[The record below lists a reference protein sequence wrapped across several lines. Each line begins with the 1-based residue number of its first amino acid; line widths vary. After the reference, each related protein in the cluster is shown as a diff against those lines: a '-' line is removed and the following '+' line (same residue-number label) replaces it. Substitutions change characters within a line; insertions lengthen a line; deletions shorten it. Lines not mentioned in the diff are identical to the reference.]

1 MSTRIFLKRASAR
14 NFKGLENISFE
25 FSGRET
31 TLLGANGTGKS
42 SFFAMF
48 IWCLFGKDQFG
59 RTDHQIKTLING
71 QTDRYKECEVELLL
85 QVNDAEVT
93 LKRVYAENW
102 VRPKGGAEDV
112 FKGNETKRYINDI
125 EVKATEYDSY
135 VKELC
140 SEDIFRVITNP
151 AYFPNLKE
159 IEQRAI
165 LFKMVGDITDESVA
179 NGNTDFTEFLQMV
192 SGKDFETF
200 KKEISQR
207 KKRLKDEVSSIPAR
221 IDELKRSFP
230 EALNWIE
237 LEAQLE
243 AKKQELATLE
253 SQIND
258 LSKVSESVN
267 QGRMAI
273 QAEINTL
280 EQANQAIQ
288 FKYQQEKNIQIEQK
302 KVEIRG
308 LYFQK
313 ANKSKDFNAKSSR
326 LEFLNNRKESLTVK
340 LKELGDRWRNT
351 NKKELTFD
359 PEAFECPTCKRALEP
374 QDIEAKEAEMIA
386 SFNTKKAQQ
395 LKINEE
401 EGKATKAELD
411 SVNAEIASIGTVDQ
425 VDTSDLDIKIE
436 QLQADLKDFESIP
449 LQFSN
454 DQEYKSNTAKIEQL
468 KTNLTVPTTSTNNTA
483 SLLEQKRTIQASIDE
498 INSNLYKKTVIE
510 NTQKR
515 ITELEALEKKLNQE
529 IADLERKEF
538 LQKSFEYAKN
548 EAYQSRINE
557 MFSLVKFNLFRQQV
571 DGQIVPTCECHVNGV
586 PYSTQNNAMQVAMG
600 LDIIN
605 TISLHEGVYAPI
617 FIDNR
622 ESVTSIPVIEAQIIN
637 LVVDSTQPTLTI
649 KY

>member
-1 MSTRIFLKRASAR
+1 MKRMYLKRATAR

-25 FSGRET
+25 FSERET

-85 QVNDAEVT
+85 QVNDEEIA
-93 LKRVYAENW
+93 LKRVYSENW

-159 IEQRAI
+159 SEQRTI

-179 NGNTDFTEFLQMV
+179 SGNADFTEFLQMV

-237 LEAQLE
+237 LEAQLKV
-243 AKKQELATLE
+243 KKQELATIE

-258 LSKVSESVN
+258 LSKVSESEN

-273 QAEINTL
+273 QSEINAL

-288 FKYQQEKNIQIEQK
+288 FKYQKEKNFEVEQK
-302 KVEIRG
+302 RVEIRG
-308 LYFQK
+308 LHFQK

-326 LEFLNNRKESLTVK
+326 LAYLNSRKDILTSK

-351 NKKELTFD
+351 NKEELVFNA
-359 PEAFECPTCKRALEP
+359 EAFECPTCKRALEP
-374 QDIEAKEAEMIA
+374 QDIEAKEAEMT
-386 SFNTKKAQQ
+386 SRFNIEKAQR
-395 LKINEE
+395 LKVNEE

-411 SVNAEIASIGTVDQ
+411 SVNAEIESIGTVDQ

-449 LQFSN
+449 LQFTN
-454 DQEYKSNTAKIEQL
+454 DQEYKSNFAKIEQL
-468 KTNLTVPTTSTNNTA
+468 KTNLAVPTTSTNNTTP
-483 SLLEQKRTIQASIDE
+483 LLEQKRTIQVSIDE
-498 INSNLYKKTVIE
+498 INSSLYKKTVIE

-515 ITELEALEKKLNQE
+515 ITELETLEKKLNQE

-637 LVVDSTQPTLTI
+637 LVVDSTQPVLTI

>member
-1 MSTRIFLKRASAR
+1 MKRMFLKRATAR
-14 NFKGLENISFE
+14 NFKGLNISFE
-25 FSGRET
+25 FTERET
-31 TLLGANGTGKS
+31 TLIGANGTGKS

-59 RTDHQIKTLING
+59 RTDHQIKTLVNG

-85 QVNDAEVT
+85 KVNDEEIT
-93 LKRVYAENW
+93 LKRVYSENW
-102 VRPKGGAEDV
+102 VRPKVGVKYV
-112 FKGNETKRYINDI
+112 FKGNETKRYINDL
-125 EVKATEYDSY
+125 EVKATEYENY

-151 AYFPNLKE
+151 PYFPNLKE
-159 IEQRAI
+159 NEQRAI

-179 NGNTDFTEFLQMV
+179 NGNADFTEFLQMV

-230 EALNWIE
+230 EALDWIE
-237 LEAQLE
+237 LEAQLK
-243 AKKQELATLE
+243 AKKQELAAIE
-253 SQIND
+253 AQIND
-258 LSKVSESVN
+258 LSKVSESES

-273 QAEINTL
+273 QSEINAL

-288 FKYQQEKNIQIEQK
+288 FKYQQEKNFQIEQK

-308 LYFQK
+308 LHFQK

-326 LEFLNNRKESLTVK
+326 LEFLNSRKQALTAK

-351 NKKELTFD
+351 NKEELTFD
-359 PEAFECPTCKRALEP
+359 TEAFECPTCKRALEP
-374 QDIEAKEAEMIA
+374 QDIEAKETEMLA
-386 SFNTKKAQQ
+386 SFNAKKAQR
-395 LKINEE
+395 LKVNEE

-411 SVNAEIASIGTVDQ
+411 SVNAEIETIGTVDQ
-425 VDTSDLDIKIE
+425 VDTSDLEKKIN
-436 QLQADLKDFESIP
+436 QLQADLKDFEAIP
-449 LQFSN
+449 LQFTTN
-454 DQEYKSNTAKIEQL
+454 AEYKSNTAKIERL
-468 KTNLTVPTTSTNNTA
+468 KTNLAVPSSSTNNTA
-483 SLLEQKRTIQASIDE
+483 PLLEQKTLIQASIDE

-515 ITELEALEKKLNQE
+515 ITELETLEKKLNQE

-605 TISLHEGVYAPI
+605 TISKHEGFSAPI
-617 FIDNR
+617 ILDNR
-622 ESVTSIPVIEAQIIN
+622 ESVTSIPTIEAQVIN
-637 LVVDSTQPTLTI
+637 LVVDPTATTLKI
-649 KY
+649 K

>member
-1 MSTRIFLKRASAR
+1 MKKMYLKRATAR

-25 FSGRET
+25 FSERET

-85 QVNDAEVT
+85 QVNDEEIA
-93 LKRVYAENW
+93 LKRVYSENW

-125 EVKATEYDSY
+125 EVKATEYDTY

-159 IEQRAI
+159 AEQRAI

-179 NGNTDFTEFLQMV
+179 TGNADFTEFLQMV

-237 LEAQLE
+237 LEAQLKV
-243 AKKQELATLE
+243 KKQELATIE

-258 LSKVSESVN
+258 LSKVSESEN

-273 QAEINTL
+273 QSEINAL

-288 FKYQQEKNIQIEQK
+288 FKYQKEKNFEVEQK
-302 KVEIRG
+302 RVEIRG
-308 LYFQK
+308 LHFQK
-313 ANKSKDFNAKSSR
+313 ANKSRDFNAKSSR
-326 LEFLNNRKESLTVK
+326 LAYLNSRKDILTSK

-351 NKKELTFD
+351 NKEELVFNA
-359 PEAFECPTCKRALEP
+359 EAFECPTCKRALEP
-374 QDIEAKEAEMIA
+374 QDIEAKEAEMT
-386 SFNTKKAQQ
+386 SRFNIEKAQR
-395 LKINEE
+395 LKVNEE

-411 SVNAEIASIGTVDQ
+411 SVNAEIESIGTVDQ

-449 LQFSN
+449 LQFTN
-454 DQEYKSNTAKIEQL
+454 DQEYKSNFAKIEQL
-468 KTNLTVPTTSTNNTA
+468 KTNLAVPTTSQNNT
-483 SLLEQKRTIQASIDE
+483 SPLLEQKNLIQVGIDE
-498 INSNLYKKTVIE
+498 INSSLYKKTVIE

-515 ITELEALEKKLNQE
+515 ITELETLEKKLNQE

-637 LVVDSTQPTLTI
+637 LVVDSTQPILTI

>member
-1 MSTRIFLKRASAR
+1 MKRMYLKRATAR

-25 FSGRET
+25 FSERET

-59 RTDHQIKTLING
+59 RTDHQIKTLVNG

-85 QVNDAEVT
+85 QVNDEKIT

-159 IEQRAI
+159 AEQRAI

-179 NGNTDFTEFLQMV
+179 TGNADFTEFLQMV

-200 KKEISQR
+200 KREISQR
-207 KKRLKDEVSSIPAR
+207 KKRLKDEVSSVPAR

-258 LSKVSESVN
+258 LSKVSESEN

-280 EQANQAIQ
+280 EQANQNIQ
-288 FKYQQEKNIQIEQK
+288 FKYQKEKSFEVEQK

-308 LYFQK
+308 LHFQK
-313 ANKSKDFNAKSSR
+313 ANKSKDYNAKSSR
-326 LEFLNNRKESLTVK
+326 LAFLNSRKDILTSK

-351 NKKELTFD
+351 NKEELVFNA
-359 PEAFECPTCKRALEP
+359 EAFECPTCKRALEP
-374 QDIEAKEAEMIA
+374 QDIEAKETEMT
-386 SFNTKKAQQ
+386 SRFNIEKAQR
-395 LKINEE
+395 LKVNEE

-411 SVNAEIASIGTVDQ
+411 SINAEIASIGAVDQ

-449 LQFSN
+449 LQFTN
-454 DQEYKSNTAKIEQL
+454 DQDYKSNTAKIEQL
-468 KTNLTVPTTSTNNTA
+468 KTSLSVTTTNSNNSA
-483 SLLEQKRTIQASIDE
+483 PLLEQKRAIQSSIDE
-498 INSNLYKKTVIE
+498 VNSNLYKKTVIE

-622 ESVTSIPVIEAQIIN
+622 ESVTSIPVIEAQVIN
-637 LVVDSTQPTLTI
+637 LVVDSTQPILII